1 MVTKLAII
9 DSIKIA
15 SFQFG
20 HTPHVLFK
28 DYPVE
33 SEDGTYEPFG
43 GEPWPWHEGDDEPL
57 EDPNPT
63 IGYSE
68 FDDKTCLASE
78 PYSSDWWGELVDPTD
93 PEYGGHEQWDPE
105 HGEWGPDQNQTW
117 DSEMHQDDSEWPD
130 AEMGEPYETQLS
142 HFEGCDPIAKGTSVD
157 KSGNKQPQYYGKDGS
172 LLPLTIDDLVHF
184 LGEKGCTDRNAVSSF
199 LWDIPHEDYFRL
211 LVEDARQHPAV
222 EQFEAYTKPYT
233 EDSWK
238 FLGNS

>member
-68 FDDKTCLASE
+68 VDDKTCLASE

-105 HGEWGPDQNQTW
+105 HGE
-117 DSEMHQDDSEWPD
+117 
-130 AEMGEPYETQLS
+130 
-142 HFEGCDPIAKGTSVD
+142 
-157 KSGNKQPQYYGKDGS
+157 
-172 LLPLTIDDLVHF
+172 
-184 LGEKGCTDRNAVSSF
+184 
-199 LWDIPHEDYFRL
+199 
-211 LVEDARQHPAV
+211 
-222 EQFEAYTKPYT
+222 
-233 EDSWK
+233 
-238 FLGNS
+238 